1 MNYYDN
7 LAYIN
12 VPVKGIKELVIE
24 VHDGGNG
31 NACDHCI
38 IVNPKLTT
46 NSGKPKFTGDD
57 KVAFNIN
64 DKIDLLKGIKATDAE
79 DGDITSKIE
88 VETDYIEGNT
98 GIFNV
103 NLTVKDNDGNKA
115 TFKRTVVVS
124 EEEIYLSDLNWEYG
138 SIGSGY
144 IGKDKDRKIV

>member
-1 MNYYDN
+1 M
-7 LAYIN
+7 
-12 VPVKGIKELVIE
+12 
-24 VHDGGNG
+24 
-31 NACDHCI
+31 
-38 IVNPKLTT
+38 VNPKLTT
-46 NSGKPKFTGDD
+46 NNGKPKFTGDD

-124 EEEIYLSDLNWEYG
+124 EEETYLSDLNWNTAQ
-138 SIGSGY
+138 SVQAI
-144 IGKDKDRKIV
+144 